1 MLPSTTSRAL
11 QPCRSSRG
19 MHGVPNRR
27 HRQQLN
33 VACQSEA
40 SSSSSGTTTTST
52 TEPTTSGRDSS
63 KDAVLARIAAARAY
77 KQGQGAAAQTAPT
90 PPPPAA
96 PSPPSPSS
104 PGSAL
109 SSSSSDSS
117 GSIPFSLPPQSGGYP
132 AYLEPTASSTPFDLP
147 SSGGSSSSSARGPP
161 ARADFLTN
169 PDAPAVMDLLK
180 AAPRRAG
187 GGSADEAAAFLQAV
201 LDAGGCP
208 VGAAGAETG
217 AAGRAVLHAPP
228 TVNPTGT

>member
-1 MLPSTTSRAL
+1 
-11 QPCRSSRG
+11 
-19 MHGVPNRR
+19 
-27 HRQQLN
+27 
-33 VACQSEA
+33 
-40 SSSSSGTTTTST
+40 
-52 TEPTTSGRDSS
+52 
-63 KDAVLARIAAARAY
+63 VLARIAAARAY
-77 KQGQGAAAQTAPT
+77 KQGQGAAAPTAPT

-104 PGSAL
+104 SASTL
-109 SSSSSDSS
+109 SSSSDSS
-117 GSIPFSLPPQSGGYP
+117 GSVPFSLPPQSGGYP

-217 AAGRAVLHAPP
+217 AAGRAVVHASL